1 MKYKGELTRSMEFL
15 AQDERTIFLGQSV
28 KYSGNAIFNTLE
40 SIDDS
45 KKIETPVFEDVQMG
59 LSIGLA
65 LNGFVSISC
74 YPRFDFLLLACNQ
87 LVNHLDKIEY
97 MSKGKMR
104 PRVIIRTSIGPK
116 IPLDGGPQH
125 TADYTQSF
133 KAMLTNTK
141 VVNLNEPEE
150 IFPAYEEALLGD
162 EFHSTLLIEHGSHYN
177 DK

>member
-1 MKYKGELTRSMEFL
+1 MKYKDELIRSMTFL
-15 AQDERTIFLGQSV
+15 GEDQRTIFLGQSV
-28 KYSGNAIFNTLE
+28 KYTGNAIYNTLE
-40 SIDDS
+40 TVDDS

-65 LNGFVSISC
+65 LNGFIPITI
-74 YPRFDFLLLACNQ
+74 YPRFDFLLLASNQ
-87 LVNHLDKIEY
+87 LVNHLDKIEF

-116 IPLDGGPQH
+116 TPLDGGPQH
-125 TADYTQSF
+125 TADYTKSF

-141 VVNLNEPEE
+141 VVSLNEPKE
-150 IFPAYEEALLGD
+150 IFPAYEEALLGN
-162 EFHSTLLIEHGSHYN
+162 EFHSTLIIEQGSHYN